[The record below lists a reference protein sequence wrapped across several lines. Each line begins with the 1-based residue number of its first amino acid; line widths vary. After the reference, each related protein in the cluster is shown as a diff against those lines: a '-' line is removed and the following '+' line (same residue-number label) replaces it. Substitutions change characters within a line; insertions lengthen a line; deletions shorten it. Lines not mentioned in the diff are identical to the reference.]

1 MTYETSIPLV
11 DEFQSLTL
19 LKVDNCRVYRKIV
32 SDQFF
37 RTFFDC
43 NTFSLLSLMQEG
55 IST

>member
-1 MTYETSIPLV
+1 MAYETSIPLV

-19 LKVDNCRVYRKIV
+19 LKVDNCRVYRTIV

-37 RTFFDC
+37 CTFFDC

-55 IST
+55 ISR